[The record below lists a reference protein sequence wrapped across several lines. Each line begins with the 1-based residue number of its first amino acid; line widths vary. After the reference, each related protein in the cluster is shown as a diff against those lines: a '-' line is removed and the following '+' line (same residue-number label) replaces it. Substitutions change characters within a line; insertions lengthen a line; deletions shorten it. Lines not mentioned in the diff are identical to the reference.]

1 MQRPCGTS
9 KLEAVPS
16 SAANL
21 GDRVAD
27 ERFPARVAAI
37 AEKVAAAN
45 DQQTVHALFQQG
57 VAALGATSA
66 VFVSFVRDDGDLAA
80 CRFML
85 ACDPH
90 WARLYVQE
98 GHFAHDP
105 WLAYAAHHSE
115 PVVASTL
122 NVLDG
127 DHQRVIQLAAR
138 AGFVSAVLVPAH
150 SGAGHS
156 RISLL
161 CLGSASPGYYED
173 AGLLRLRVSARM
185 LALELHDWWL
195 SRIRRDLIAKA
206 RITAAD
212 LILLQHECQGHGSK
226 KIATELQVSTSSIN
240 SRFQRMNAKLGL
252 ADVLPGDEALTEA
265 LMQLLAQ
272 GAVDFTIFW
281 RRLSLAVAVYAD
293 PAQDPRRVQA
303 AIEPVRD
310 LFVQRE
316 AFDAWAQ
323 TWRERLRAEPG
334 FDPAAIQA
342 RMLAT
347 NPQVVLRNHLGEI
360 AIQRAREGDFSRLQR
375 LQAALEQPFDALP
388 GCDDLADFPPE
399 WAAQIEIS
407 CSS

>member
-21 GDRVAD
+21 RDRVAD

-37 AEKVAAAN
+37 AEKVATAN

-90 WARLYVQE
+90 WARIYVQE

-122 NVLDG
+122 NVLDD

-161 CLGSASPGYYED
+161 CLGSASPGYFED

-240 SRFQRMNAKLGL
+240 SRFQRMNAKLG
-252 ADVLPGDEALTEA
+252 VGNRR
-265 LMQLLAQ
+265 M
-272 GAVDFTIFW
+272 AVQ
-281 RRLSLAVAVYAD
+281 LAVECGL
-293 PAQDPRRVQA
+293 
-303 AIEPVRD
+303 I
-310 LFVQRE
+310 LK
-316 AFDAWAQ
+316 
-323 TWRERLRAEPG
+323 
-334 FDPAAIQA
+334 
-342 RMLAT
+342 
-347 NPQVVLRNHLGEI
+347 
-360 AIQRAREGDFSRLQR
+360 
-375 LQAALEQPFDALP
+375 
-388 GCDDLADFPPE
+388 
-399 WAAQIEIS
+399 
-407 CSS
+407 